1 MGNNT
6 LDNEFLEYI
15 NIIVDTVKEPLIILD
30 DNLDVRIAN
39 RSFYALFKFEPDEVI
54 DKLIYNLGNNHWD
67 IPELR
72 ELLEVTLPQQASFEA
87 FVIEHD
93 FTLIGRRKI
102 LLNAR
107 RIEQTETRPCIT
119 VLVIEDITEQANIS
133 TSANKQPAIQSVFN
147 DAYRDELLIANEEKE
162 KHASE
167 LVIANEQKYRRANEL
182 VVANKQKYKRAE
194 ELAIANQKKDKRAAE
209 LLATKKKLVSKND
222 ELVTYRSFIKKSEN
236 FDSLTDLPNRL
247 LLRDRLGTIIAE
259 DQNSKLTL
267 GVAYIDLDFF
277 KRINDIHGY
286 KAGDKLL
293 VEVSTRMKQVLCKGD
308 TLARV
313 GGDEF
318 VAVLKDLKENEALLE
333 QFLKAAAEP
342 FTINGVVMQISMSIG
357 VAFYPRDGGSSDELV
372 RRANQTMYS
381 AKQAGRNNYQFFDIA
396 QEKAINAKLKKI
408 IKVRSA
414 LENDE
419 FVLYYQPKVNIRT
432 HEVIGVEALIRWQHP
447 IRGLLPP
454 AEFLPAIESQSISLC
469 LGEWVISSALNQISR
484 WQSINIHIPISVN
497 ISAHQL
503 QQDNF
508 AARLAILLSTHPEV
522 SPRYLELEI
531 LETSGLENID
541 KVIATMK
548 ACKELGVRFSLDDFG
563 TGYSSLTYLK
573 RLPTYLIKID
583 QSFVRNMLVNTDDL
597 AIIKGVVGLAQ
608 AFQCQVIAEGV
619 ETIVHGQALLKL
631 GCELAQGYG
640 IARPMPADEIPKWLS
655 RWETDSSWQI

>member
-6 LDNEFLEYI
+6 IDNEFLEYI

-67 IPELR
+67 IPRLR

-247 LLRDRLGTIIAE
+247 LLRDRLGTIISE

-286 KAGDKLL
+286 KVGDKLL

-508 AARLAILLSTHPEV
+508 AARLATLLSTHPEV